1 MSELDDDNN
10 AFDNNDDDNNEDT
23 DQWFNVNF
31 VDDFSNKDKD
41 CERSSFKNK
50 DKDADSKRWSLRR
63 GRAIARLSFSTLL
76 SFLTIAL
83 NLKSTNSRITHT
95 TKFCHNILEAQI
107 VSVIV
112 LHYIISNFHFERNK
126 QTLTKGL
133 IQFRSEPFEPITRGC
148 TNSLSQFLSSTSW
161 EKLTHTV

>member
-63 GRAIARLSFSTLL
+63 GRQLHHFVVQLFKDKDKDKDAD
-76 SFLTIAL
+76 
-83 NLKSTNSRITHT
+83 
-95 TKFCHNILEAQI
+95 I
-107 VSVIV
+107 VPS
-112 LHYIISNFHFERNK
+112 LRRGRQLRHFVF
-126 QTLTKGL
+126 Q
-133 IQFRSEPFEPITRGC
+133 
-148 TNSLSQFLSSTSW
+148 SLQR
-161 EKLTHTV
+161 

>member
-83 NLKSTNSRITHT
+83 N
-95 TKFCHNILEAQI
+95 
-107 VSVIV
+107 
-112 LHYIISNFHFERNK
+112 
-126 QTLTKGL
+126 
-133 IQFRSEPFEPITRGC
+133 
-148 TNSLSQFLSSTSW
+148 
-161 EKLTHTV
+161 